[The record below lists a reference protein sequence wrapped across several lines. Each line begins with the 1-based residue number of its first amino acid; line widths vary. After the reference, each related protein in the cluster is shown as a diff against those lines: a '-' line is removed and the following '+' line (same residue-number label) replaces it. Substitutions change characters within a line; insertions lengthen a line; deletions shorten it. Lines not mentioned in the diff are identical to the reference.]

1 MLYFVSISKCHPIN
15 WYPLAGTL
23 VHVYIFYFLPFPPR
37 HWQFLALGKIVAALD
52 KSNAGDS
59 RRRHWWISCRILGAR
74 CLAGGSFA
82 RGLGH
87 RLATSNKPPTTTPP
101 NGTEQ
106 NRTEQ
111 QPMPSQAKPSRRP
124 LWLNNFYSR
133 HQGALNREVCR
144 GKGWSMGGWQD
155 GPQDNP
161 CEKWVVAAL
170 NASAMVSEL
179 TAQRHSHTLVGI
191 WLLILHIYKNQT
203 IYICDTYSSCMQL
216 VAVGCESELAR

>member
-1 MLYFVSISKCHPIN
+1 MQAT
-15 WYPLAGTL
+15 AGGD
-23 VHVYIFYFLPFPPR
+23 IDEFPVAS
-37 HWQFLALGKIVAALD
+37 LALAVWQVGLSLEDLATAW
-52 KSNAGDS
+52 
-59 RRRHWWISCRILGAR
+59 RRQIN
-74 CLAGGSFA
+74 
-82 RGLGH
+82 H
-87 RLATSNKPPTTTPP
+87 RLRLHQ
-101 NGTEQ
+101 TEQ
-106 NRTEQ
+106 NRTERNSN
-111 QPMPSQAKPSRRP
+111 PCQAKPSRRP

-133 HQGALNREVCR
+133 HHGALNREVWS

-216 VAVGCESELAR
+216 VAVSCESELAR